1 MPPAPRGQ
9 GRKRR
14 PPLHQSGGQR
24 PRRSSAERGAR
35 PGRRH
40 HRDPPPGLPPR
51 RQRQRQ
57 DGREISLK
65 NCSVVDLLLSA
76 RMFLMNASPLVA
88 LQTKWESFGPARN
101 CRYPVCYPEPEE
113 EVSRTSVSAK
123 VQMIINNLQ
132 SQESALGMNN
142 EYDCIMQKKQQGE
155 KGSSNRVT
163 SSPVL
168 LQKHPQYTQCG
179 SPADSDDTE
188 EEEGVGFGRLLL
200 DSDSDDSVDR
210 GIEEAIQEYL
220 KAKTQS
226 DQSLQ
231 RGAECSENISRDKR
245 FKREF
250 SQNKVASNLLPVKFK
265 AEMLSEEYLSDHLGI
280 GKRLQP
286 ASPQSI
292 SSDDS
297 FEQSIQAEIVQFLNE
312 KKQQEIHKC
321 VTGEEKDSHVRSALK
336 CSKEATNKPNCG
348 AIKQG
353 CSALLLRHRAELQKP
368 STQAKGLQSKTQPEP
383 SDFSQVNPAYLEMA
397 TASQPW
403 AVEQGEESGANYWE
417 SRGALVSESVHI
429 SDSSSDDG
437 IEEAIQLYQL
447 EKIRREAGHATDCV
461 PLQREGLPTKGL
473 ADISASLTI
482 SSTTSASPEIHK
494 SPISNKRKETD
505 STSTELESTSNDFN
519 KLLKPLKK
527 ARHFAL
533 PENKIAA
540 CELTLQASCRADT
553 SAELMCAEAILD
565 ISKTIMPS
573 QMGSDSKSLAA
584 DSFSPQ
590 LLSSSCCDS
599 DSSLVDSD
607 DSIEQEIRAFLA
619 LKAQSENLGTKPPSL
634 SHSLQIPLPSD
645 QNSLAST
652 LEPPLPKSLKLSL
665 NRKKRLK
672 REGRIA
678 KQGASKP
685 PEQVETGLFQP
696 GSYPKL
702 AVLQEERAPS
712 SPTELCDA
720 QRLGSKEPR
729 QQQLPAPKLS
739 GSDGKCVALDS
750 VNPFMQVQSST
761 RKPVKNSI
769 QTPERDGSDD
779 ESSSLDSDE
788 DLDSAIKDLLRSKR
802 KLKKKSKEQ
811 KSQCKKR
818 VRFSE
823 TEAQLLDG
831 FSNLQQGRNP
841 VVLKSCLSK
850 PRKAAKENPARNP
863 PDNTGVKPPSEK
875 PETGKNLDSNL
886 QLRKGSKPRPVTSQN
901 NLQAAKNRQCTF
913 TAPAGADDS
922 SSVDSDDSIEQEIR
936 KFLAEKA
943 KDSAS
948 TSELQKDD
956 AALDLLRVT
965 KQTAPK
971 GKAKPQLVESEL
983 DLVLGRSDKPE
994 VSQHT
999 EELKNSPG
1007 TEGKGAMLHG
1017 SGKCASSA
1025 QNVHTT
1031 GQSKAKQGLV
1041 GVKGAAAGEV
1051 SGSTAGKKDVPNP
1064 EPVQKTLPPKTSKN
1078 GGGKVRKVVTAK
1090 PRSKRKNTFHLKIS
1104 SKFIAGLKGA
1114 RDRKKSML
1122 LNKRQ
1127 KTESLLAQSSAL
1139 GTEAASQDA
1148 DVLNQGRGAPSP
1160 KDEFSG
1166 ESPTAIK
1173 GSSSQKLTGEGS
1185 SPHVAETCGRLE
1197 AAPLPV
1203 REEAGGWERAGAA
1216 AEQSDSHSNL
1226 PLQEQSVAAVKV
1238 DKVCRGTS
1246 KAGSAQMW
1254 IEAGDTHKDSWADPS
1269 VDAPRPQHSVA
1280 VVQADKVSRDASQQG
1295 IHVCSKG
1302 GNNQQDKSPAPSLG
1316 CPPQELNVTAVAVD
1330 KTGGEACTDNSTQMC
1345 NEEGKAVRHDSDR
1358 QEEMQVSSSSLEGKV
1373 PVLENRET
1381 TCEVDQGQEVVDKPC
1396 AKGPELPAGICPDSL
1411 SLGGVSHLRRK
1422 GRCKKLKVLSTLI
1435 E

>member
-1 MPPAPRGQ
+1 
-9 GRKRR
+9 
-14 PPLHQSGGQR
+14 
-24 PRRSSAERGAR
+24 
-35 PGRRH
+35 
-40 HRDPPPGLPPR
+40 
-51 RQRQRQ
+51 
-57 DGREISLK
+57 
-65 NCSVVDLLLSA
+65 
-76 RMFLMNASPLVA
+76 MFLMNAAPLVVI
-88 LQTKWESFGPARN
+88 QTKWESFGPARN
-101 CRYPVCYPEPEE
+101 CSYPLCYPEPEE
-113 EVSRTSVSAK
+113 DVSRTSVSAK

-132 SQESALGMNN
+132 SQESPLGMNN
-142 EYDCIMQKKQQGE
+142 EYDCIMQKKQQAE

-163 SSPVL
+163 SSTAL
-168 LQKHPQYTQCG
+168 LQKHPQYSQCG
-179 SPADSDDTE
+179 CPADSDDTE
-188 EEEGVGFGRLLL
+188 EEGSVGFGRLLL

-220 KAKTQS
+220 KAKSQS
-226 DQSLQ
+226 GQSLQ
-231 RGAECSENISRDKR
+231 RNAECSENISSDKR

-250 SQNKVASNLLPVKFK
+250 SENKVASNLLPVKFK

-312 KKQQEIHKC
+312 KKQQGISKC
-321 VTGEEKDSHVRSALK
+321 VTGEEKKDSHVRSVLK

-353 CSALLLRHRAELQKP
+353 CSALLLRHHAKLQKP

-403 AVEQGEESGANYWE
+403 GVEQDGESGANYWE
-417 SRGALVSESVHI
+417 TRGALVSENMHT

-447 EKIRREAGHATDCV
+447 EKIRREAGHTTDCG
-461 PLQREGLPTKGL
+461 PLLREELHTKGL

-482 SSTTSASPEIHK
+482 SSASASPEIRK

-505 STSTELESTSNDFN
+505 SRPTELESSSNDFN
-519 KLLKPLKK
+519 KLFKPLKK

-584 DSFSPQ
+584 DSFFSPHV
-590 LLSSSCCDS
+590 LSCSRCDS

-619 LKAQSENLGTKPPSL
+619 LKAESENLGTKPPSL
-634 SHSLQIPLPSD
+634 SHSLQMPLSSD

-652 LEPPLPKSLKLSL
+652 LEPSLPKSLKLSL

-696 GSYPKL
+696 GNYPKL
-702 AVLQEERAPS
+702 PVLQEENALG

-720 QRLGSKEPR
+720 QRLGSEEPR
-729 QQQLPAPKLS
+729 QQQLMASKLS

-750 VNPFMQVQSST
+750 VNPFMQVQSSA

-769 QTPERDGSDD
+769 QTQERDGSDD

-802 KLKKKSKEQ
+802 KLKKKSKDQ

-823 TEAQLLDG
+823 TETQLLDG
-831 FSNLQQGRNP
+831 CSSLQQGRSP
-841 VVLKSCLSK
+841 VLLKSCLSK
-850 PRKAAKENPARNP
+850 PRKASKENAARNP
-863 PDNTGVKPPSEK
+863 AGNTSVKLPSEK
-875 PETGKNLDSNL
+875 PEAVKNSGFNL
-886 QLRKGSKPRPVTSQN
+886 QLRKGSRPRPVANQN
-901 NLQAAKNRQCTF
+901 NPQAAKNRQCTF
-913 TAPAGADDS
+913 AAPSGADDS

-948 TSELQKDD
+948 SSELQKDD

-965 KQTAPK
+965 KQTATK
-971 GKAKPQLVESEL
+971 GKAKPQPVENEL
-983 DLVLGRSDKPE
+983 DLVLGQSDQAE
-994 VSQHT
+994 VSRQT
-999 EELKNSPG
+999 EALKTSLG
-1007 TEGKGAMLHG
+1007 TEGNSAMLHG
-1017 SGKCASSA
+1017 SGKSASSA
-1025 QNVHTT
+1025 ENVHTT
-1031 GQSKAKQGLV
+1031 GQLKAKQGLM

-1051 SGSTAGKKDVPNP
+1051 SESTVGKKDVPNP
-1064 EPVQKTLPPKTSKN
+1064 EPVQNTLPPKPSKN
-1078 GGGKVRKVVTAK
+1078 RGGKVEKVVNAK

-1104 SKFIAGLKGA
+1104 SKFIAGLKSA

-1122 LNKRQ
+1122 LSKRQ
-1127 KTESLLAQSSAL
+1127 KAESLLAQSSAL
-1139 GTEAASQDA
+1139 GAEAASQDTG
-1148 DVLNQGRGAPSP
+1148 VLNQGRGACSP

-1173 GSSSQKLTGEGS
+1173 ESSSQKLTGEGT
-1185 SPHVAETCGRLE
+1185 SPHVAETCGKLE
-1197 AAPLPV
+1197 AIPLP
-1203 REEAGGWERAGAA
+1203 EAGACEWAGAA
-1216 AEQSDSHSNL
+1216 AEQSDSHSSL
-1226 PLQEQSVAAVKV
+1226 PLQEQSVTAVKV

-1246 KAGSAQMW
+1246 KAERAQMW
-1254 IEAGDTHKDSWADPS
+1254 IEAGDIHKDSWADAN
-1269 VDAPRPQHSVA
+1269 VDPPRPEHSMA
-1280 VVQADKVSRDASQQG
+1280 VVQADKVSRDASQQS

-1302 GNNQQDKSPAPSLG
+1302 DNNQQDKSPAPSLG
-1316 CPPQELNVTAVAVD
+1316 CPPQGLNVTAVAVD
-1330 KTGGEACTDNSTQMC
+1330 KTSGGACTDNSTQMC
-1345 NEEGKAVRHDSDR
+1345 NEKGKAVCQDSDR
-1358 QEEMQVSSSSLEGKV
+1358 REEMQVSSSSLEGKI

-1381 TCEVDQGQEVVDKPC
+1381 ACDVDQGQEVVDKPC
-1396 AKGPELPAGICPDSL
+1396 AKVPELPAGICPDSL
-1411 SLGGVSHLRRK
+1411 LKGKVSHLRRR